1 MCRLVSCG
9 HFLILTC
16 FHRLLNRRPQH
27 NQPKTLLSL
36 EVTVGAAVAVAV
48 AVYWKKIIQTV

>member
-1 MCRLVSCG
+1 VSCG